1 MRKGKIPKIMPEVSQ
16 VSFTSRCAAG
26 TGQEITCVTERCVLR
41 VLDGKLKVTEIA
53 QGSTFSGTFHVR

>member
-1 MRKGKIPKIMPEVSQ
+1 MPEVSQ